1 MKKALWLNLQLFADA
16 GAAGA
21 ATTGE
26 SGGDAGQARNP
37 DGLKDR
43 LAKAKAAVEA
53 ESAAAV
59 TTPTADTTQ
68 TTQEATEQ
76 AEQSFDELIKGKYK
90 DDYDKRVQDAI
101 AKRFKNHKTLE
112 DTVSKVNPI
121 LEALAGRYGKEA
133 SDLDGIMSA
142 MDSDSSYF
150 VDYAL
155 EHGVSEDEARRIYK
169 LERDN
174 KMMLRE
180 KQQAQQE
187 SETRQKFA
195 ALTQAAEK
203 TKQIFPQFDLAV
215 EMQNPEFA
223 KLIINNIDPTTA
235 YKAVHHDDIITA
247 SVQMAT
253 KQAAAAVQQTK
264 VANQER
270 PTEGALSNQATATFD
285 SNPRNMTPEQRA
297 DALRRI
303 KAGGK
308 LPF

>member
-1 MKKALWLNLQLFADA
+1 MNKSLWLNLQLFADA

-68 TTQEATEQ
+68 DATEQ
-76 AEQSFDELIKGKYK
+76 AEPSFDELIKGKYK

-101 AKRFKNHKTLE
+101 AKRFKNHKALK
-112 DTVSKVNPI
+112 DTVSKASPI

-133 SDLDGIMSA
+133 TDLDGIMQS
-142 MDSDSSYF
+142 MDEDVSF
-150 VDYAL
+150 FNDYAL
-155 EHGVSEDEARRIYK
+155 EHGISVEEAKRIYK

-174 KMMLRE
+174 RMMLRE
-180 KQQAQQE
+180 KQQAQHE
-187 SETRQKFA
+187 EETRQKFA
-195 ALTQAAEK
+195 VLTQAAEK

-264 VANQER
+264 AANQER
-270 PTEGALSNQATATFD
+270 PAEGALSNQATATFD

-303 KAGGK
+303 RAGGK